1 MLNSLCFRYFPAQL
15 PLLFLFCQIADL
27 RVKSAS
33 PIEDY
38 HGENIQPSLRLS
50 SSKMNFEGRID
61 YKVAN
66 SLCAVHIVASWV
78 VMDPYAANVLI
89 LGEEDIIQVTKEGNE
104 EEELVE

>member
-1 MLNSLCFRYFPAQL
+1 
-15 PLLFLFCQIADL
+15 
-27 RVKSAS
+27 
-33 PIEDY
+33 
-38 HGENIQPSLRLS
+38 
-50 SSKMNFEGRID
+50 MNFEGRID